1 MRLYYI
7 RASLRRAADNDYPW
21 PLTPAEAGTLVA
33 EWDRLREGEERR
45 LQLLDDAG
53 GLENERN
60 ALTAEVARLQ
70 AEVERL
76 RAEADEMRRWAEEAA
91 HAENL
96 NALDA
101 QKERAAVVAWLREP
115 GEYVDPACAR
125 LADCIE
131 RGVHRKETT

>member
-21 PLTPAEAGTLVA
+21 TLTPAEAGTLVA
-33 EWDRLREGEERR
+33 EWDRLREGRHITNE
-45 LQLLDDAG
+45 QLA
-53 GLENERN
+53 LEW
-60 ALTAEVARLQ
+60 
-70 AEVERL
+70 
-76 RAEADEMRRWAEEAA
+76 DESR
-91 HAENL
+91 
-96 NALDA
+96 DS
-101 QKERAAVVAWLREP
+101 ERAAVVAWLREP